1 MRLFS
6 SYENY
11 YYFWFFHDIIVH
23 NNKSDTFECS
33 NEYNLPTELRA
44 FEVKQKLQSLM
55 PLIKVEYQSESTI
68 VLKGEEDILISI
80 NGTTAPFWEA
90 VDFMKHYGY
99 SLVDVTTSGIG
110 SQGNPTRFYA
120 IMTK

>member
-1 MRLFS
+1 MK
-6 SYENY
+6 
-11 YYFWFFHDIIVH
+11 IIVIYGFFMTLLFIIINPTH
-23 NNKSDTFECS
+23 LNAQFNTTS
-33 NEYNLPTELRA
+33 PTELRA

-90 VDFMKHYGY
+90 IDSMKHYGY
-99 SLVDVTTSGIG
+99 SLVDVTTSGMG

>member
-1 MRLFS
+1 MKIIFIYGFLMTLLF
-6 SYENY
+6 
-11 YYFWFFHDIIVH
+11 IIMNPTH
-23 NNKSDTFECS
+23 LSAQFNTTS
-33 NEYNLPTELRA
+33 PTELRA

-68 VLKGEEDILISI
+68 VLKAEEDILISI

-90 VDFMKHYGY
+90 IDSMKHYGY
-99 SLVDVTTSGIG
+99 SLVDVTTSGMG